1 MTVPPEI
8 KRLRE
13 NCVVN
18 VWRCPE
24 CGRAIAEIEHHE
36 GYCDGT
42 LATPHPRRAWE
53 VDAYLALAD
62 AEQAVRDTEARV
74 ARELYALGASEAG
87 IRGEAREQAFREAVE
102 ALRED
107 AVMEAAMQHDD
118 VAAMQRYAADFLE
131 RRFLTSEGEDD
142 A

>member
-8 KRLRE
+8 EWLRE
-13 NCVVN
+13 NVIPLGE
-18 VWRCPE
+18 WRRVPL
-24 CGRAIAEIEHHE
+24 
-36 GYCDGT
+36 D
-42 LATPHPRRAWE
+42 
-53 VDAYLALAD
+53 V
-62 AEQAVRDTEARV
+62 AEQAVRDAEARV
-74 ARELYALGASEAG
+74 RGRAENGTWPDQSAQHAVLLEQVKDARRA
-87 IRGEAREQAFREAVE
+87 AFREAVE

-131 RRFLTSEGEDD
+131 RRFLTSEGDGD